1 MQRKS
6 SIGLALKGTSFSS
19 SVKLRTRLRALA
31 PEGTLFGLASLLL
44 GVCVAAHAAPLANAH
59 NTNHNAPAARAP
71 GYLGIG
77 FRPLT
82 DDQAAALHLKAPQG
96 VVIVMVDHDGP
107 AGKAGLRVH
116 DVILSLN
123 GQLITGVDALSRMIH
138 DAGAGV
144 SVALS
149 VLREGHPL
157 LVNALLEQREAVE
170 RNAWATVVVPDP
182 PPAEEDDAPTPL
194 GEAFAAAPP
203 PPARGESFLY
213 SMLHMTPFTG
223 LAVEAMDPQL
233 RVFFGA
239 PQEMGLLVQMVL
251 PNSPAALAGLRAGDV
266 VLRANNLPL
275 RSTTDWTRRLHA
287 VLNKPLTL
295 TVLRDKHELT
305 LTLTPEL
312 KHHALLEWPPL
323 L

>member
-1 MQRKS
+1 MQRKLQF
-6 SIGLALKGTSFSS
+6 GLMLLPALLGLTQYATAATPFSS
-19 SVKLRTRLRALA
+19 S
-31 PEGTLFGLASLLL
+31 
-44 GVCVAAHAAPLANAH
+44 H
-59 NTNHNAPAARAP
+59 NTGATHAP

-82 DDQAAALHLKAPQG
+82 DDQAAALHLKNTQG
-96 VVIVMVDHDGP
+96 VVVVMVDHDGP

-123 GQLITGVDALSRMIH
+123 GQIITGVDALSRMIH

-149 VLREGHPL
+149 VMREGHPL

-182 PPAEEDDAPTPL
+182 PPADEDPAPAPL
-194 GEAFAAAPP
+194 GEAFAAPP
-203 PPARGESFLY
+203 PPAHGESFLY

-239 PQEMGLLVQMVL
+239 PQEIGLLVQMVM
-251 PNSPAALAGLRAGDV
+251 PNSPAATAGLRAGDI

-287 VLNKPLTL
+287 VHGQPLTL

-305 LTLTPEL
+305 LTLTPDF
-312 KHHALLEWPPL
+312 KHHALLEWPAL
-323 L
+323 F

>member
-1 MQRKS
+1 MQCKLQSGLMLLPALLTLGLTVSASDATPVS
-6 SIGLALKGTSFSS
+6 SGHKTSHNS
-19 SVKLRTRLRALA
+19 
-31 PEGTLFGLASLLL
+31 G
-44 GVCVAAHAAPLANAH
+44 AAH
-59 NTNHNAPAARAP
+59 AP

-82 DDQAAALHLKAPQG
+82 EDQAAALHLKSPQG
-96 VVIVMVDHDGP
+96 VMIVMVDHDGP

-123 GQLITGVDALSRMIH
+123 GQIITGVDALSRMIH

-157 LVNALLEQREAVE
+157 LVNALLEQRETVE
-170 RNAWATVVVPDP
+170 RNAWATVIVPDP
-182 PPAEEDDAPTPL
+182 PPAEDDPPPVTP
-194 GEAFAAAPP
+194 GEAFVAPP
-203 PPARGESFLY
+203 PPPRGESFLY

-233 RVFFGA
+233 RIFFGA
-239 PQEMGLLVQMVL
+239 PTEMGLLVQMVM
-251 PNSPAALAGLRAGDV
+251 PNSPAASAGLRAGDI

-287 VLNKPLTL
+287 VHGQPLTL

-305 LTLTPEL
+305 LTLTPDF
-312 KHHALLEWPPL
+312 KHHALLEWPAL
-323 L
+323 F